1 MFKIVFKTLLFTK
14 EKQHYKQNLLYYRI
28 LYVILKWAPHFKYYL
43 SDERPFSQKRGTLI
57 WGRFSLNI
65 SRQNGG
71 RGAGVG
77 VANSMEALI
86 QYL

>member
-43 SDERPFSQKRGTLI
+43 SDERHF
-57 WGRFSLNI
+57 